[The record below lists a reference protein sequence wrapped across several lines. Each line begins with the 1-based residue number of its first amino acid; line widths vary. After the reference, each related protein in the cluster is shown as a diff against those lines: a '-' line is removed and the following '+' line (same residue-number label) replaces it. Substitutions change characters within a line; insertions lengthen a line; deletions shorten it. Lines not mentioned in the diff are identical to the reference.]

1 MAKVVHRGKFI
12 ATSADLNIQN
22 SKLIFQL
29 EKLEK
34 RRSQTQIKK
43 KQNNKGQK
51 GNEWQKRKQNK
62 RLVLSKDQQ
71 NDEILTK

>member
-12 ATSADLNIQN
+12 ATSADLNIQK

-51 GNEWQKRKQNK
+51 GNE
-62 RLVLSKDQQ
+62 
-71 NDEILTK
+71 